1 VRGSCSGRAEDFCGE
16 IGRFMQVQ
24 PRFCVRP
31 SVSCGCSGTA
41 SFVEEIMI
49 DVV

>member
-1 VRGSCSGRAEDFCGE
+1 VDCERKLFGEGRRFCGE
-16 IGRFMQVQ
+16 IGRFMQVE
-24 PRFCVRP
+24 PRFRVRP
-31 SVSCGCSGTA
+31 SVSCGNA